1 MTATEPQGLSR
12 FALVFFIIC
21 FAVTGYFLYL
31 IFRPFFS
38 VLVWAS
44 VLAVVFW
51 PLFRQV
57 MAHTRRRRN
66 LAALLTCLMILL
78 LIVLPITLLGVVIT
92 HQSISIYHALQ
103 NQLDSPQG
111 NLLARLHEFEGRP
124 WARWGLEQLQR
135 WLGSGPLDIEESIRQ
150 AVGAVSRWLVA
161 RGPSVIAGV
170 GGMLFSFFLMFITM
184 FFLFRDGPQIM
195 ETIKASNPL
204 PSVYESEILGK
215 FEAVSYATFFGTIL
229 TAIVQGAAAVIL
241 FLVLGIPAPVF
252 WGAMVSFVSLVPIV
266 GAFLVWLP
274 MFGYLL
280 MTGDSMRAIILL
292 AVGGL
297 VVSSID
303 NILKPMIIRG
313 RTDMHPLLVF
323 LSVLGGMNVFG
334 FLGVLLGPL
343 VVAVFLSFLNFYRVE
358 YSEALRSK
366 S

>member
-1 MTATEPQGLSR
+1 MTAKGPQGLSR
-12 FALVFFIIC
+12 FALVFFIVC
-21 FAVTGYFLYL
+21 FAIVGYFLFL

-44 VLAVVFW
+44 VLVVVFW
-51 PLFRQV
+51 PLFRQILSH
-57 MAHTRRRRN
+57 MRGRRN
-66 LAALLTCLMILL
+66 LAALLTCLLILL

-92 HQSISIYHALQ
+92 HQSISIYHAVQ
-103 NQLDSPQG
+103 NQLDSSQG
-111 NLLARLHEFEGRP
+111 GLLARLHEFEARP

-135 WLGSGPLDIEESIRQ
+135 WIGSGPLDIEESARQ
-150 AVGAVSRWLVA
+150 AAGAVSRWLVA

-170 GGMLFSFFLMFITM
+170 GGVLFSFFLMFITM

-195 ETIKASNPL
+195 ETVKASNPL
-204 PSVYESEILGK
+204 PSVYETEILEK

-229 TAIVQGAAAVIL
+229 TAIVQGAAATIL
-241 FLVLGIPAPVF
+241 FLALGIPAPVF
-252 WGAMVSFVSLVPIV
+252 WGAVVSFVSLVPIV
-266 GAFLVWLP
+266 GAFLVWIP

-280 MTGDSMRAIILL
+280 ITGDSTRAFILL

-303 NILKPMIIRG
+303 NVLKPLIIRG

-358 YSEALRSK
+358 YSDSLNKR
-366 S
+366 